1 MPQRFA
7 AKSSNPHARSGSA
20 SKSNSIS
27 VPTPLLALGVVV
39 LVALGLI
46 VGVVAQGTPG
56 APGSGSVSHGVG
68 DIDYSAAFVGY
79 PTGWPAPITPTVA
92 GVPVPEPL
100 ATMQKFVQAAAW
112 GTGSGVV
119 AESAVTANLALK
131 SNELGDPTAGWWT
144 IGDILAQINSNND
157 VVYMKCAVAGG
168 PSPIAAPNQPFSLQ
182 AQVASYG
189 PNNCPGGAS
198 DIACPTIGGTTYTSK
213 GVFFEP
219 GGLGLTYTMTPNYA
233 NNGAIISWSIQFFD
247 AIVGS
252 MVRVCTKNP

>member
-7 AKSSNPHARSGSA
+7 AKSSNSHARASSA

-27 VPTPLLALGVVV
+27 IPTSSLALGVVV

-46 VGVVAQGTPG
+46 VGVVAQGTGG
-56 APGSGSVSHGVG
+56 APGSGSVSHSVG
-68 DIDYSAAFVGY
+68 EIDYSQAFTGW
-79 PTGWPAPITPTVA
+79 PAGWPAPITPTVA

-119 AESAVTANLALK
+119 AESAVTANLATN
-131 SNELGDPTAGWWT
+131 SNHLGDPTAGWWT

-157 VVYMKCAVAGG
+157 VVYMKCPIAGG

-182 AQVASYG
+182 EQVANYTAV
-189 PNNCPGGAS
+189 NCPNGAS
-198 DIACPTIGGTTYTSK
+198 DIACPTIGTTTYTSK

-233 NNGAIISWSIQFFD
+233 NNGTIISWSIQFFD
-247 AIVGS
+247 AMVGN
-252 MVRVCTKNP
+252 MVNVCTKNP